1 MGKDQRKPI
10 SKPNKGNKIRV
21 LNSERLKNLHL
32 HIVHLRIIIVELPN
46 MLVAK
51 TFWCLCDWRPSFEN
65 LQCIYDEYRSRKI
78 PRIFIQSEF
87 SNFWNILDHH
97 ISFDVFSSVVN
108 EETLLVFK
116 NDSLNTLFKSRNR
129 VLKQSLKPTWALRIV
144 LSHFL
149 SRYRRTSRYYTLHHK
164 PLIGFSF

>member
-32 HIVHLRIIIVELPN
+32 HIVHLRTIIVELVFGTYATDA
-46 MLVAK
+46 LIFGIREVYIWYSLYYK
-51 TFWCLCDWRPSFEN
+51 VVE
-65 LQCIYDEYRSRKI
+65 QYRGL
-78 PRIFIQSEF
+78 FIQSEF
-87 SNFWNILDHH
+87 SNFSNILDHH
-97 ISFDVFSSVVN
+97 ISFDIFSSVVN

-116 NDSLNTLFKSRNR
+116 NNSLNTLFKSRNR